1 MSPELADERR
11 HNLYDPVESDESD
24 VDEGDTVLDHAPNWA
39 NGVEADARDGLRQRG
54 IAGGEKKNKK
64 KGKKGAVKEEEGRS
78 NAPLVDVGT
87 GGNANANEECKLV
100 LVVRTDLGMTKGTV
114 TSLLFFSIP
123 LNPLPLVSIHKLT
136 RTSLPLPQNRQN
148 SSTMLPRNPSLL
160 QDYLFLRIHIY
171 HLARPPPALG
181 APRPS
186 QDRSA
191 DEIGRRAAG
200 ADGEGAQPGHHGR
213 GDPGRGT
220 YADRPGEPYRARGR
234 ACAQEPRGC
243 GYGGFEVAVMGE

>member
-1 MSPELADERR
+1 MELTTGDGTLVLITSIVSLITGLMLGMYSVRGYLFVSPELADERR

-64 KGKKGAVKEEEGRS
+64 KGKKGAVKEEEARS

-87 GGNANANEECKLV
+87 GGNANAKEECKLV

-123 LNPLPLVSIHKLT
+123 LNPLSLSFLSI
-136 RTSLPLPQNRQN
+136 N
-148 SSTMLPRNPSLL
+148 
-160 QDYLFLRIHIY
+160 
-171 HLARPPPALG
+171 
-181 APRPS
+181 
-186 QDRSA
+186 
-191 DEIGRRAAG
+191 
-200 ADGEGAQPGHHGR
+200 
-213 GDPGRGT
+213 
-220 YADRPGEPYRARGR
+220 
-234 ACAQEPRGC
+234 
-243 GYGGFEVAVMGE
+243 